1 MLAPMPSSNSTDSLS
16 QEIAELKLLIKQLTS
31 RVTRLEMSS
40 RQAEKSK
47 ATTTMIANAPTTR
60 PPVST
65 SIPQR
70 SYATTAAAA
79 ASQPETPWTTIH
91 KKSRTPAT
99 APPSN
104 TTPLPTKAQRRI
116 VITRSSKVAPKVDNL
131 IMRNT
136 INNALTKANAPK
148 HVLILSVTYNSQG
161 NMILTTKEGCVAEE
175 ILAYKFSVDQAIG
188 TLDAEVTSIRK
199 DTKWAKVIVHGISTV
214 TYKDSQQ
221 GMADLKHEIE
231 TFNSLATLVTAPRWL
246 ASSQSREGKAYSSV
260 VISVATREEA
270 STLMKKGIT
279 VDGRKTKTEPYIATR
294 PTDQCSNCQGF
305 SHHTTRC
312 SQSPKCCFCAGSHQ
326 TRIHA
331 CKVCNTSGKA
341 CQHTVLKCTNCEGT
355 HKASDP
361 SCEMIKAIRN
371 PKPSI

>member
-1 MLAPMPSSNSTDSLS
+1 
-16 QEIAELKLLIKQLTS
+16 
-31 RVTRLEMSS
+31 
-40 RQAEKSK
+40 
-47 ATTTMIANAPTTR
+47 
-60 PPVST
+60 
-65 SIPQR
+65 
-70 SYATTAAAA
+70 
-79 ASQPETPWTTIH
+79 
-91 KKSRTPAT
+91 
-99 APPSN
+99 
-104 TTPLPTKAQRRI
+104 
-116 VITRSSKVAPKVDNL
+116 
-131 IMRNT
+131 MRNT

-148 HVLILSVTYNSQG
+148 HILVLSVTYNGQG
-161 NMILTTKEGCVAEE
+161 NMILTTKEGCLAEE
-175 ILAYKFSVDQAIG
+175 ILAYKASINQAIG
-188 TLDAEVTSIRK
+188 TLDPEVTSIRK
-199 DTKWAKVIVHGISTV
+199 DTKWAKIIVHGISTV

-221 GMADLKHEIE
+221 GMVDLKHEIE
-231 TFNSLATLVTAPRWL
+231 TFNNSATLVTAPRWL
-246 ASSQSREGKAYSSV
+246 ASSQSREGKTYSSI

-279 VDGRKTKTEPYIATR
+279 IDDRKTKTEPYIATR